1 MKLATYKDGSRDGQL
16 VVVSRDL
23 ATAHYA
29 TGIAS
34 RLQQALDDW
43 NFISPQLQ
51 DLYDA
56 LNAGRAR
63 HPFPFDAAQC
73 MAPLPRAYQ
82 WADGSAYLNH
92 VELVRAAR
100 GAEVPESYFTDP
112 LMYQGGSDDFLGA
125 RDDIRVADEAFG
137 IDFEAELDT
146 RTWRGTWVAAIG
158 TGDTEVMMRA
168 FGLMAWSLST
178 KASSQRPSLG
188 SSGPSPGELAA
199 LRLTPTPYGSS
210 KASAPTAPG
219 WRA

>member
-16 VVVSRDL
+16 LVVSRDL
-23 ATAHYA
+23 TTAHYA
-29 TGIAS
+29 TGIAQ

-100 GAEVPESYFTDP
+100 GAEAREFLHRPADVPGRQRRLS
-112 LMYQGGSDDFLGA
+112 GRA
-125 RDDIRVADEAFG
+125 RRHP
-137 IDFEAELDT
+137 
-146 RTWRGTWVAAIG
+146 RG
-158 TGDTEVMMRA
+158 R
-168 FGLMAWSLST
+168 
-178 KASSQRPSLG
+178 
-188 SSGPSPGELAA
+188 
-199 LRLTPTPYGSS
+199 
-210 KASAPTAPG
+210 
-219 WRA
+219 